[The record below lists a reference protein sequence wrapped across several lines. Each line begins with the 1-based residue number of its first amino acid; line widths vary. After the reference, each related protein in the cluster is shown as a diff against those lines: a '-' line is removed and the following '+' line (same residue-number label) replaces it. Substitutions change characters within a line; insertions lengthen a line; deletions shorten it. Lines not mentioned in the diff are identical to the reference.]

1 MTSVRTV
8 DNVNHNTMT
17 SVYRG
22 SIKIGDKVINQGQL
36 ALLTQAEWL
45 SLDSLEDSSV
55 LVFSGEPINE
65 PVVHYGTF
73 VMNSIEEIEQTI
85 QDYNNGLFETY

>member
-1 MTSVRTV
+1 
-8 DNVNHNTMT
+8 MT

-55 LVFSGEPINE
+55 LVFSGQPINE